1 MANNFACFVEN
12 LKKNEN
18 PQREERVLPDCQVMA
33 VEELK
38 QNLQLCNFLFHRN
51 PLDQN

>member
-1 MANNFACFVEN
+1 
-12 LKKNEN
+12 
-18 PQREERVLPDCQVMA
+18 MA

-51 PLDQN
+51 PLDQNWKHNLYLIEKDNDHQSMFHHPK